1 MYTFVHSYFPLIVHF
16 HFIIYNIIKKLNCK
30 DDDHKNISE
39 SKLIVKMIL
48 KDEDNSNN
56 MLKFSGKIDM
66 FPRTAVFKKRPKN
79 PLTCYHEQIL

>member
-1 MYTFVHSYFPLIVHF
+1 MYNPDYLRTLVD
-16 HFIIYNIIKKLNCK
+16 IIKKLNCK